1 MRDEIL
7 RTLRERIVAFAASRI
22 ERDVAEDLAQE
33 VLVLL
38 QEKYA
43 HVTAIEELV
52 PLSLQIVRFK
62 MVSLRRKA
70 HRRGETTS
78 ISVDDIQLPD
88 LEANPATA
96 YERKEMME
104 RLTAAIAKLGD
115 RCRALIRLKLE
126 GRTFPEIQQTLGANS
141 INTVYTWDARC
152 RKELLEKLSGKWEPG
167 TWER

>member
-1 MRDEIL
+1 MRDQIL
-7 RTLRERIVAFAASRI
+7 QTLRERIVAFAASRI

-70 HRRGETTS
+70 HRRGETSS

-88 LEANPATA
+88 LEANPAA
-96 YERKEMME
+96 AFERKEMLE
-104 RLTAAIAKLGD
+104 RLSAAIAKLGG
-115 RCRALIRLKLE
+115 RCRTLIRLKLE
-126 GRTFPEIQQTLGANS
+126 GKTFSEIQEAMGANS

-152 RKELLEKLSGKWEPG
+152 RKELLQHIGG
-167 TWER
+167 AWER